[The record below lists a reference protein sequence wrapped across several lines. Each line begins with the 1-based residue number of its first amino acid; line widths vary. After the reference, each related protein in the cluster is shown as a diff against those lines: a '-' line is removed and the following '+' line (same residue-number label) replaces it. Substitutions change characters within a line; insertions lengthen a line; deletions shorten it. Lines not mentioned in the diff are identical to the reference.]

1 MKTATISALF
11 LPAKIGEVCDPEPI
25 LIGDYTTINEQIGGY
40 FDTVRCDA
48 VDSDG
53 DPVVLVG
60 YVHDEGRIQ
69 NMDIN
74 WLASMLFNQQLH
86 GPCVLTW
93 ALDETGIMDGDG
105 HDMPEQ
111 VANFI
116 CDDLLQQ
123 ARHTLHLTK
132 TIQMLVPLA
141 LKRGI
146 ITKAEKDELVH
157 WVEEEGDIEENT
169 EHALK
174 MRDRLEMIVAWGN
187 DLARDAMRQVSIDMM
202 KEALDEE

>member
-1 MKTATISALF
+1 METAIFSALF

-25 LIGDYTTINEQIGGY
+25 LIGDYSTINEQIGGY

-53 DPVVLVG
+53 EPVVLVG
-60 YVHDEGRIQ
+60 YVHDEGRIR

-111 VANFI
+111 VSTFI
-116 CDDLLQQ
+116 CENLLEQ

-146 ITKAEKDELVH
+146 ITTAEKDELVH
-157 WVEEEGDIEENT
+157 WVEEEDDQDGET
-169 EHALK
+169 EHASK
-174 MRDRLEMIVAWGN
+174 MRERLEMIVAWGN
-187 DLARDAMRQVSIDMM
+187 DLARESMRQITTDMM